1 MTNKELFEA
10 LRMFEKEK
18 NIPMDYML
26 QQIQKAIVT
35 ACKNNTK
42 SASKDNTKEPTPTEK
57 GNENVV
63 FKIDPDKNLFDVKLV
78 KTVVDEVLSPD
89 FEISLADAEKVTK
102 RKRIEIGEEIQVPLD
117 PKQLGRIAV
126 SSARSVIR
134 QGIRAGEK
142 DQTLLE
148 FQSKLGEIV
157 TATVE
162 RIDPKSGAATIKIGK
177 SEAVLPKAEQLG
189 YENLS
194 EGDHI
199 KVYISKIDETGSK
212 GPHAFISRTH
222 PGFVRRLFE
231 QEVPEIYDGIVEI
244 KSVSREAGSRTKM
257 AVSSSNPDVDAI
269 GACIGPKGSRVNSIV
284 AELGGE
290 KIDIINYSEDP
301 EKYISAA
308 LSPAEV
314 VKVEIVDEE
323 KKSCKATVP
332 DHQLSLAI
340 GNKGQNARLAARLTG
355 WRIDIRPESGFY
367 GEDEDDEPVENTE
380 AAAEDTAEEAV
391 EENAAE
397 AAEETTD
404 EVSEDTTEEIAEEET
419 SDEPIDDETAEE
431 PTEEAME
438 EADEEAV
445 EATED
450 ASDEIEEADDEAE
463 EEITEDP
470 AETSAEEAVSAE

>member
-1 MTNKELFEA
+1 
-10 LRMFEKEK
+10 
-18 NIPMDYML
+18 MDYML

-162 RIDPKSGAATIKIGK
+162 RIDPKSGAATIRIGK

-189 YENLS
+189 YENLV

-257 AVSSSNPDVDAI
+257 AVTSSNPDVDAI
-269 GACIGPKGSRVNSIV
+269 GACIGPKGARVNSIV
-284 AELGGE
+284 SELGGE

-301 EKYISAA
+301 VKYISAA

-314 VKVEIVDEE
+314 IKVEIVDEE

-367 GEDEDDEPVENTE
+367 GEDEDDEPVENTNE
-380 AAAEDTAEEAV
+380 AAEDTAEDIIDEQ
-391 EENAAE
+391 AE
-397 AAEETTD
+397 AAVEATAEEAADEAAPEIAEETSGEAAEVAEEETVTEEITEETEEAED
-404 EVSEDTTEEIAEEET
+404 EAAEEIAEEAEET
-419 SDEPIDDETAEE
+419 EDEADEETAEE
-431 PTEEAME
+431 TN
-438 EADEEAV
+438 
-445 EATED
+445 
-450 ASDEIEEADDEAE
+450 DEAE
-463 EEITEDP
+463 E
-470 AETSAEEAVSAE
+470 AASAE

>member
-63 FKIDPDKNLFDVKLV
+63 FKIDPGKNLFDVKLV

-102 RKRIEIGEEIQVPLD
+102 RKRIELGEEIQVPLD

-162 RIDPKSGAATIKIGK
+162 RIDPKSGAATIRIGK

-189 YENLS
+189 YENLV

-231 QEVPEIYDGIVEI
+231 QEVPEIYNGIVEI

-257 AVSSSNPDVDAI
+257 AVTSSNPDVDAI
-269 GACIGPKGSRVNSIV
+269 GACIGPKGARVNSIV
-284 AELGGE
+284 SELGGE

-301 EKYISAA
+301 VKYISAA

-314 VKVEIVDEE
+314 IKVEIVDEE

-367 GEDEDDEPVENTE
+367 GEDEDDEPVENTNE
-380 AAAEDTAEEAV
+380 AAEDTAEDIIDEQ
-391 EENAAE
+391 AE
-397 AAEETTD
+397 AAVEATAEEAADEAAQEIAEETSGEAAEVAEEETVTEEITEETEEAED
-404 EVSEDTTEEIAEEET
+404 EAAEEIAEEAEEAE
-419 SDEPIDDETAEE
+419 DEADEETAEE
-431 PTEEAME
+431 T
-438 EADEEAV
+438 
-445 EATED
+445 
-450 ASDEIEEADDEAE
+450 DDEAE
-463 EEITEDP
+463 E
-470 AETSAEEAVSAE
+470 AASAE

>member
-162 RIDPKSGAATIKIGK
+162 RIDPKSGAATIRIGK

-189 YENLS
+189 YENLV

-257 AVSSSNPDVDAI
+257 AVTSSNPDVDAI
-269 GACIGPKGSRVNSIV
+269 GACIGPKGARVNSIV
-284 AELGGE
+284 SELGGE

-301 EKYISAA
+301 VKYISAA

-314 VKVEIVDEE
+314 IKVEIVDEE

-367 GEDEDDEPVENTE
+367 GEDEDDEPVENTNE
-380 AAAEDTAEEAV
+380 AAEDTAEEIIDEQAEAAVEAAV
-391 EENAAE
+391 EEAADEAAQEIAEETSGE
-397 AAEETTD
+397 AAEVAEEETVTEEITEETEEAED
-404 EVSEDTTEEIAEEET
+404 EAAEEIAEE
-419 SDEPIDDETAEE
+419 P
-431 PTEEAME
+431 EEAE
-438 EADEEAV
+438 DEADEETAK
-445 EATED
+445 ET
-450 ASDEIEEADDEAE
+450 DDEAE
-463 EEITEDP
+463 E
-470 AETSAEEAVSAE
+470 AASAE

>member
-102 RKRIEIGEEIQVPLD
+102 RKRIELGEEIQVPLD

-162 RIDPKSGAATIKIGK
+162 RIDPKSGAATIRIGK

-189 YENLS
+189 YENLV

-257 AVSSSNPDVDAI
+257 AVTSSNPDVDAI
-269 GACIGPKGSRVNSIV
+269 GACIGPKGARVNSIV
-284 AELGGE
+284 SELGGE

-301 EKYISAA
+301 VKYISAA

-314 VKVEIVDEE
+314 IKVEIVDEE

-367 GEDEDDEPVENTE
+367 GEDEDDEPVENTNE
-380 AAAEDTAEEAV
+380 AAEDTAEDIIDEQ
-391 EENAAE
+391 AE
-397 AAEETTD
+397 AAVEATAEEAADEAAQEIAEETSGEAAEVAEEETVTEEITEETEEAED
-404 EVSEDTTEEIAEEET
+404 EAAEEIAEEAEET
-419 SDEPIDDETAEE
+419 EGEADEETAEE
-431 PTEEAME
+431 T
-438 EADEEAV
+438 
-445 EATED
+445 
-450 ASDEIEEADDEAE
+450 DDEAE
-463 EEITEDP
+463 E
-470 AETSAEEAVSAE
+470 AASAE